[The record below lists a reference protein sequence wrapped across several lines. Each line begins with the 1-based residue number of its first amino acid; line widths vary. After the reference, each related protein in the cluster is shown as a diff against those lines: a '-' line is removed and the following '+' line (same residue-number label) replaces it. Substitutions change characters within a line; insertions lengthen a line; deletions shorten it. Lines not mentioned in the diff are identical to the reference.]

1 MVQAQRILVA
11 DPDLQGRLDVCR
23 MLEAEDFV
31 TATART
37 CEEAATAL
45 QFGALDLVLLEAG
58 LPDSDGA
65 ACCRKIRETSDVPVI
80 VYGANDGP
88 VSATAA
94 FSAGADDF
102 VTKPLEPELL
112 LARIRAILRRARH
125 SGPVPTVR
133 TMTRVQVGPLVVDH
147 TAQRATFADSDLNL
161 SVKELQV
168 LFLLAQ
174 NVGKLVNRRYLQ
186 QAIWGDDVPE
196 DSKTLDVHVSRLR
209 KKLDEGGLDG
219 DLIKTV
225 RNRGYLLSSAVS
237 EAVSTK

>member
-1 MVQAQRILVA
+1 MQAQRILVA
-11 DPDLQGRLDVCR
+11 DPDLQERLSVCR
-23 MLEAEDFV
+23 VLESADYV

-37 CEEAATAL
+37 GEEAATAL
-45 QFGALDLVLLEAG
+45 QFGALDMVLLEAG
-58 LPDSDGA
+58 LPDLDGA
-65 ACCRKIRETSDVPVI
+65 ACCRKIRETSDVPVVI
-80 VYGANDGP
+80 YGAADGA

-94 FSAGADDF
+94 FAAGADDF
-102 VTKPLEPELL
+102 VSKPIDPELL
-112 LARIRAILRRARH
+112 MARIKAILRRARQT
-125 SGPVPTVR
+125 GPVPTVR

-147 TAQRATFADSDLNL
+147 TAQRALFADTDLNL

-174 NVGKLVNRRYLQ
+174 NVGKLVSRRYLQ

-209 KKLDEGGLDG
+209 KKLDDSGLDG

-237 EAVSTK
+237 EATLTVK

>member
-1 MVQAQRILVA
+1 VQAQRILVA
-11 DPDLQGRLDVCR
+11 DPDLAGRLFVCR
-23 MLEAEDFV
+23 VLESADFV

-37 CEEAATAL
+37 GEEAATAL
-45 QFGALDLVLLEAG
+45 QFGALDLVLLDAS
-58 LPDSDGA
+58 LPDADGA
-65 ACCRKIRETSDVPVI
+65 ACCRKIRETSDVPIVI
-80 VYGANDGP
+80 CGDADGP

-94 FSAGADDF
+94 FAAGADDF
-102 VTKPLEPELL
+102 VTKPFEPELL
-112 LARIRAILRRARH
+112 LARIRAILRRTRQA
-125 SGPVPTVR
+125 GPVPTVR

-147 TAQRATFADSDLNL
+147 TAQRALFADSDLNL

-209 KKLDEGGLDG
+209 KKLDEAGLAG

-237 EAVSTK
+237 EAVLST